1 MNTFPPE
8 PNNKGPQSSSKRQ
21 DYAYRI
27 AAGAAALFLI
37 LTWLTA

>member
-1 MNTFPPE
+1 MNTFPQE
-8 PNNKGPQSSSKRQ
+8 SCNKGPQTSSKRQ

>member
-1 MNTFPPE
+1 MNTFPQE
-8 PNNKGPQSSSKRQ
+8 SNKGPQSSSKRQ

-37 LTWLTA
+37 LTWLTT